1 MSFSSPDSVKP
12 RSSRNIFFSSSSSSA
27 ISCSISAQITNTSQS
42 FSAANWRT
50 SDTYRLEAPS
60 SARSSSETL
69 AAKITGFQVSK
80 SSVLINARSSSSSG
94 SKLRASF
101 PSSRCALIA
110 FKRATSFA
118 SSLLLNAPLDCFAIR
133 RSRIS
138 ISEKISS
145 RLMVSMSRTG
155 STLPS
160 T

>member
-80 SSVLINARSSSSSG
+80 SSVLINARSSSG